1 MPVSDKAEAIYKSV
15 SPLYESSTLQ
25 LIFGWEIMS
34 MHYLPKDDPEVARII
49 RQEEARIENT
59 LDLIAAENH
68 APRSIF
74 EAQGSIFGTK
84 AAEGYPGHRFHAGC
98 IFADEL
104 ESLATERA
112 RDLFGADHANL
123 QPHSGVS
130 ANLAAYFSVLDAG
143 DKILSMK
150 LSHGG
155 HLSHGDPASVTS
167 RCFKFR
173 HYGLDVQTERIDYDG
188 VRKAA
193 EVFRPRMIIAGA
205 SSYPRLIDYKTMSDI
220 SKSVSAYLLVDM
232 AHIAGLV
239 AAGVIPSPVPHADFV
254 TFTTY
259 KTLRGGRGGVIL
271 CKKEHAG
278 KISKTIFPGAQG
290 TPSLNLLAAK
300 AVCFKL
306 AMEPG
311 FKKEQIKTLE
321 NAAVFA
327 AGFEEKGYRI
337 VSGGTDNHLVL
348 VDLRSKGLT
357 GDVAE
362 KTLESVG
369 IVVNRNVIPGDPEKP
384 DVTSGIRIG
393 SPGVTARGMG
403 GIEVDQI
410 VELMDIAMV
419 NGDNPQ
425 LLENV
430 AEGVAGLCKQF
441 PVYTD

>member
-1 MPVSDKAEAIYKSV
+1 MPVSDKAEAIYKSL
-15 SPLYESSTLQ
+15 SPLYESSTFQ
-25 LIFGWEIMS
+25 LIFGWKIMS

-49 RQEEARIENT
+49 QQEESRIEST

-68 APRSIF
+68 APRSIL
-74 EAQGSIFGTK
+74 EAQGSIFSTK
-84 AAEGYPGHRFHAGC
+84 AAEGYPGRRFHAGC

-104 ESLATERA
+104 ESLAIKRA
-112 RDLFGADHANL
+112 RNLFGADHANL

-130 ANLAAYFSVLDAG
+130 ANLAVYFSVLDVG

-188 VRKAA
+188 VREVA
-193 EVFRPRMIIAGA
+193 ELFKPRMIIAGA

-306 AMEPG
+306 AMEPC

-327 AGFEEKGYRI
+327 DGFEEKGYRI

-348 VDLRSKGLT
+348 VDLRSRGLT

-393 SPGVTARGMG
+393 SPGVTSRGMG
-403 GIEVDQI
+403 EVEVDQI

-419 NGDNPQ
+419 NCDNPQ
-425 LLENV
+425 VLENV

-441 PVYTD
+441 PVYKD